1 MPQDTINRLV
11 VNSPYEEPSRHWRYR
26 RETRLFDL
34 LEGRRPA
41 GYMVASQ
48 DSREFDD
55 PGVFRKIP
63 LVNQIRARVR
73 AWRDAGYPGVTGVTK
88 RLLEHWRDPEEFDA
102 RRFFFCQLEAVET
115 LIWLLEAPAA
125 ERVGIVVP
133 GDGGEFE
140 RLCSKMATG
149 SGKTIVM
156 AMVIAWHLLNKA
168 ANPSDAR
175 FSKNVLIVAP
185 GLTVRSRLS
194 VLQPSHEEHYYDEF
208 RIVPRSM
215 LDGLYQGSVMVRN
228 WHALDWE
235 TDEQVARRR
244 SVDKRGAKSDEA
256 YVRDVLG
263 EMSRARNLLV
273 INDEAHHAWRTPSGR
288 NLKGVSK
295 VDIEEATRWIGGL
308 DRIHPP
314 RAQHPRLL
322 RFLRDA
328 VHPVGAAE
336 LGGES
341 VWMDRQRF
349 RLERR
354 HRVRLGQDAARGSP
368 RRCGSRREDV
378 PFAPLPHLQRP

>member
-34 LEGRRPA
+34 REGRRPA

-73 AWRDAGYPGVTGVTK
+73 AWRESGYPGVTSVTK

-175 FSKNVLIVAP
+175 
-185 GLTVRSRLS
+185 
-194 VLQPSHEEHYYDEF
+194 
-208 RIVPRSM
+208 
-215 LDGLYQGSVMVRN
+215 
-228 WHALDWE
+228 
-235 TDEQVARRR
+235 
-244 SVDKRGAKSDEA
+244 
-256 YVRDVLG
+256 
-263 EMSRARNLLV
+263 
-273 INDEAHHAWRTPSGR
+273 
-288 NLKGVSK
+288 
-295 VDIEEATRWIGGL
+295 
-308 DRIHPP
+308 
-314 RAQHPRLL
+314 
-322 RFLRDA
+322 
-328 VHPVGAAE
+328 
-336 LGGES
+336 
-341 VWMDRQRF
+341 
-349 RLERR
+349 
-354 HRVRLGQDAARGSP
+354 
-368 RRCGSRREDV
+368 
-378 PFAPLPHLQRP
+378 